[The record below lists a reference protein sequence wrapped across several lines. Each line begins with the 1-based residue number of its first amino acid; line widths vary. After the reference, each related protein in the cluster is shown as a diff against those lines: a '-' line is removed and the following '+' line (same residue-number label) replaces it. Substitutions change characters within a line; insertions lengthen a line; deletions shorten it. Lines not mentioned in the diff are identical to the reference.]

1 MLSMIANSLGSAWRQ
16 VKITG
21 KKISR
26 FLCKDYEP
34 ADIIV
39 IAVAF
44 FIC

>member
-1 MLSMIANSLGSAWRQ
+1 MLSMITNSLSSAWKQ

-26 FLCKDYEP
+26 FLCKDCEP
-34 ADIIV
+34 ADIVV
-39 IAVAF
+39 IAVAL